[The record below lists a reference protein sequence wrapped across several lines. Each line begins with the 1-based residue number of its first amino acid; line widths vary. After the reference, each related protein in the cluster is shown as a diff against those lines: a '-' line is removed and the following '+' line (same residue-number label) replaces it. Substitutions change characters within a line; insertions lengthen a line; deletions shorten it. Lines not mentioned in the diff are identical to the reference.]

1 MGPVN
6 SLGELVQER
15 SGLTTEKYKSICG
28 LVQPWVQCNMGPAQG
43 VPADCARFWQLDFGP
58 LGEGFNTQ
66 VVTPHRCFNIVA
78 EYITFVCT
86 GIRLNLLL
94 CSHCSTKN
102 YFVIL
107 IVLIRS

>member
-28 LVQPWVQCNMGPAQG
+28 LWSSHGSNACGSAADSG
-43 VPADCARFWQLDFGP
+43 DCARFWQLDFGP

-66 VVTPHRCFNIVA
+66 LVTPHRCFNIVA

-86 GIRLNLLL
+86 GIRLNFPVFYL
-94 CSHCSTKN
+94 
-102 YFVIL
+102 L
-107 IVLIRS
+107 IVVLRTT

>member
-1 MGPVN
+1 MGPMHG
-6 SLGELVQER
+6 S
-15 SGLTTEKYKSICG
+15 
-28 LVQPWVQCNMGPAQG
+28 A
-43 VPADCARFWQLDFGP
+43 AHCARFWRNRDFGP

-66 VVTPHRCFNIVA
+66 VVTPHRCFNIMA

>member
-15 SGLTTEKYKSICG
+15 PGLTTEKYKSFADCG
-28 LVQPWVQCNMGPAQG
+28 PAMGPMHGSAADSG
-43 VPADCARFWQLDFGP
+43 DCARFWQLDFGP

-66 VVTPHRCFNIVA
+66 LVTPHRCFNIVA

-86 GIRLNLLL
+86 GIRLNFPV
-94 CSHCSTKN
+94 
-102 YFVIL
+102 YFYLL
-107 IVLIRS
+107 IVVLRTT

>member
-28 LVQPWVQCNMGPAQG
+28 LVQPWVPMHMG
-43 VPADCARFWQLDFGP
+43 PADCARFWQLDFGP

-66 VVTPHRCFNIVA
+66 EVTPHRCFNIVA

-94 CSHCSTKN
+94 SSHCSTL
-102 YFVIL
+102 Y
-107 IVLIRS
+107 

>member
-1 MGPVN
+1 MGPMHG
-6 SLGELVQER
+6 SAAHCRLREILAHDR
-15 SGLTTEKYKSICG
+15 
-28 LVQPWVQCNMGPAQG
+28 
-43 VPADCARFWQLDFGP
+43 DFGP

-66 VVTPHRCFNIVA
+66 VVTPHRCFNIMA

-102 YFVIL
+102 YFV
-107 IVLIRS
+107 VLIRSFIVHNMT